1 MNLLD
6 EYLLTK
12 KEVIILISG
21 LSGSKK
27 SLLAKEIER
36 DLKNLKIVNLD
47 DYCDNNKVPV
57 IEIFGQKVKD
67 WDDVVS
73 YDWNKFNNDI
83 NKLKNKGCV
92 VYGDSFPKDKLNFD
106 TDFHIH
112 ITVSK
117 EKLVEKRREFIEKN
131 PDQCKDMI
139 LFIDKLS
146 AFINKITY
154 SHYIENRKKSKINLW
169 LNSDENSLDKMYDE
183 SFDFIM
189 NSMKKFLDEYYSIN
203 KRKLDYIKEDKFN
216 KNREKTDEESNTNQ
230 NKKSKKHKK
239 KIYIDELDKAYHEET
254 KGAISIGEY
263 YDLKQEAEFLPIKT
277 G

>member
-1 MNLLD
+1 MNLLE
-6 EYLLTK
+6 EYLLRS
-12 KEVIILISG
+12 KELIILISG

-36 DLKNLKIVNLD
+36 DLKNLKLINLD

-57 IEIFGQKVKD
+57 IEMFGQKVKD
-67 WDDVVS
+67 WDDVIC
-73 YDWNKFNNDI
+73 YNWNNFNNDI
-83 NKLKNKGCV
+83 NKFKNKGCI

-106 TDFHIH
+106 TNFHIH

-131 PDQCKDMI
+131 PEQCKDMI

-169 LNSDENSLDKMYDE
+169 INSDEDSLDTMYDK

-189 NSMKKFLDEYYSIN
+189 NTMKKFLDEYYSTN
-203 KRKLDYIKEDKFN
+203 ERKFDYIKEDKYN
-216 KNREKTDEESNTNQ
+216 NNREKTDEESSKES
-230 NKKSKKHKK
+230 NKKSKKNKK
-239 KIYIDELDKAYHEET
+239 KIYTDELDKAYHEES
-254 KGAISIGEY
+254 GDAISIGQY
-263 YDLKQEAEFLPIKT
+263 YDLKQEAEFLP
-277 G
+277 